1 MHGVTSA
8 VMLPHVLRF
17 NAPVVADRLLRL
29 AEPLGVEVEGLSTED
44 GCAAVIDALAALIA
58 DLGRFGVPNTLSA
71 AGATRPELEL
81 VADRVLHDF
90 GVQANPQPVSATDL
104 AGLFEAAW

>member
-29 AEPLGVEVEGLSTED
+29 AEPLGVEVKGLSTED

-58 DLGRFGVPNTLSA
+58 DLERFGVPHTLSA

-90 GVQANPQPVSATDL
+90 GVQANPQPVGAADL
-104 AGLFEAAW
+104 ADLFEAAW

>member
-17 NAPVVADRLLRL
+17 NSEVVGERILRL
-29 AEPLGVEVEGLSTED
+29 AEPLGVAVEGRPEAEAIAL
-44 GCAAVIDALAALIA
+44 VIDELEALIVS
-58 DLGRFGVPNTLSA
+58 LERFGVPHTLEG

-81 VADRVLHDF
+81 VADLVLHDF
-90 GVQANPQPVSATDL
+90 GAAVNPRKLERTDL
-104 AGLFEAAW
+104 MDLFDAAW